1 MSRGVLSL
9 SSRRCLALCALC
21 AALTLLPAAGAS
33 AAWFPGEVIDGPNPG
48 LVAVGGVD
56 IAQKD
61 GTGGVVYLRLDGGVP
76 HVFVARLLDGA
87 WQPPERIDN
96 GIAEGASSPLVAAG
110 PDGRLVVVWVTGGTL
125 LASVRPN
132 AGTAWTVPQAVG
144 SSAQAPALDM
154 GLNGHTYVVWSANG
168 DVRGAY
174 MGRGQTQ
181 FQALAA
187 PLDMDAAR
195 PAGDAE
201 GRRPAVAVSAEGLA
215 LAAWGE
221 VFADGS
227 QHVIARRID
236 ELTPS
241 PIPQDVTLG
250 SLDARPGGDADS
262 PDVAMS
268 ADSSFGWIAFRQAFF
283 DGGAPVTRAIA
294 RRMRGSVFEGPQT
307 IDGQGFPAE
316 DVGAPRVAENV
327 GGAGMTAAGRLTG
340 QIYGSTFFEE
350 RYDDVIFSSAVP
362 LTSSP
367 SPFARRPIIAF
378 AEDKTGL
385 VTWTAPDA
393 SLRVRERA
401 GEWQPEQLISRPEY
415 GPVDVGAGLAAAG
428 DRYLDAAVVAIQ
440 DTGTERRLTAA
451 MLDREPG
458 SFSPA
463 SSSRWYDKVPSR
475 ISWREPI
482 NIWGP
487 LTYRVYVDDRM
498 VAQTRSLSYPLTQLG
513 LRPGQHL
520 YRIEAVDVRGQ
531 VSSTPTRLIRFD
543 AERPRVSIAFSG
555 SRRAGRITTVHVRAS
570 DSGAGITS
578 RPRIS
583 FGDGATARG
592 FTVDHRFRRGHYT
605 VTVRVTDQA
614 GNETVR
620 SRRIQIR

>member
-1 MSRGVLSL
+1 M
-9 SSRRCLALCALC
+9 RRCLALSGLC
-21 AALTLLPAAGAS
+21 AALLLLPAAAAP

-48 LVAVGGVD
+48 LVSVGGVD

-61 GTGGVVYLRLDGGVP
+61 GTGGVVYLRLDGGAP

-96 GIAEGASSPLVAAG
+96 GIAEGASAPVIAAG
-110 PDGRLVVVWVTGGTL
+110 PGGRLVVAWVSGGSL
-125 LASVRPN
+125 ISSVRPDS
-132 AGTAWTVPQAVG
+132 ATGWTTPQGVAFP
-144 SSAQAPALDM
+144 AEAPAIDM
-154 GLNGHTYVVWSANG
+154 GLNGHTYVTWSASG
-168 DVRGAY
+168 DVRAAY
-174 MGRGQTQ
+174 MGRGLTQ
-181 FQALAA
+181 FQVI
-187 PLDMDAAR
+187 PTSLDMEPAR
-195 PAGDAE
+195 QAGDAE

-227 QHVIARRID
+227 QHVIARRVNG
-236 ELTPS
+236 LSLS

-250 SLDARPGGDADS
+250 DLDGRPGGNADS

-268 ADSSFGWIAFRQAFF
+268 ADSSFGWIAFRQTFF
-283 DGGAPVTRAIA
+283 DGGAPMTRAVA
-294 RRMRGSVFEGPQT
+294 RRMRGSQFEAARP

-316 DVGAPRVAENV
+316 DVGAPRIAENV
-327 GGAGMTAAGRLTG
+327 GGAGLTAAGRLSG
-340 QIYGSTFFEE
+340 QIFGSTFFEE
-350 RYDDVIFSSAVP
+350 RYDEVIFSGAVP

-367 SPFARRPIIAF
+367 SPFSRRPVIAF

-385 VTWTAPDA
+385 VAWTAPDA

-401 GEWQPEQLISRPEY
+401 GEWQPEQLLSKPEF
-415 GPVDVGAGLAAAG
+415 GPVDVNAGVSASG

-440 DTGTERRLTAA
+440 DTGAERRLTAA
-451 MLDREPG
+451 MLDRDPG

-463 SSSRWYDKVPSR
+463 SSSTWYKEVPSR

-487 LTYRVYVDDRM
+487 LTYRVYIDDRL
-498 VAQTRSLSYPLTQLG
+498 AGETRQLSYPLTQLG

-543 AERPRVSIAFSG
+543 AQPPRVSISFSG
-555 SRRAGRITTVHVRAS
+555 TRRAGRITTVNVTAT
-570 DSGAGITS
+570 DSGGIKG
-578 RPRIS
+578 RPRVS
-583 FGDGATARG
+583 FGDGSSVRG
-592 FTVDHRFRRGHYT
+592 RSVEHRFRKGTWT
-605 VTVRVTDQA
+605 VTVRVSDQA
-614 GNETVR
+614 GNVTVR
-620 SRRIQIR
+620 SRSVRIR